1 MNTQKDPYNKLLT
14 KLRELTDTNQHTE
27 ALLQIAR
34 YFRWGKLVKAIEA
47 IETQHIEMGS
57 LDFSLYDV
65 RSRFSARL
73 FSCIEQDHGKQV
85 RKQIYDCL

>member
-1 MNTQKDPYNKLLT
+1 MNDSELNKLLT
-14 KLRELTDTNQHTE
+14 ELRELTDANQHTE
-27 ALLQIAR
+27 ALLQIAKHFGLR
-34 YFRWGKLVKAIEA
+34 KLVKAFEA
-47 IETQHIEMGS
+47 IETLHVEMGS

-73 FSCIEQDHGKQV
+73 FAYIKDHHGEKV

>member
-1 MNTQKDPYNKLLT
+1 MNKKGSFEKLLAE
-14 KLRELTDTNQHTE
+14 LRELTDTNQHTE
-27 ALLQIAR
+27 ALLQIAKH
-34 YFRWGKLVKAIEA
+34 FRLRKLVKAFEA
-47 IETQHIEMGS
+47 IETLHIEMGS

-73 FSCIEQDHGKQV
+73 FSYIKDQHGEQV